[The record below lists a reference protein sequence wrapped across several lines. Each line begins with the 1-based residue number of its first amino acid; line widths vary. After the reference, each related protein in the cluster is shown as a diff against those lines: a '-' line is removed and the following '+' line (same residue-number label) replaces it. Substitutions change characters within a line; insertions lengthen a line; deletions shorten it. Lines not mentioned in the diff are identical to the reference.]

1 MSLKALKTLLWLIFI
16 IGSTSSLPSLQDID
30 DALQKISEDTIYA
43 QTGLVKR
50 LTDISTLIE
59 SCVEKLKSSSLVPK
73 LQPFLTNLATLMKLY
88 RTMDYFEAYQEVT
101 TCNDVNYKIMM
112 MEFDIKYF
120 REIMAISSFNVSQFY
135 PNYNSANYQYT
146 SEFLKLF

>member
-16 IGSTSSLPSLQDID
+16 IESTSSLPSLQDID
-30 DALQKISEDTIYA
+30 DALHKISEDTIYA

-50 LTDISTLIE
+50 LTDISPLIE
-59 SCVEKLKSSSLVPK
+59 SCVEQLKSSGLVPK
-73 LQPFLTNLATLMKLY
+73 LQTFLTNLSTLMKQY

-101 TCNDVNYKIMM
+101 TCNDVNYKIMI

-120 REIMAISSFNVSQFY
+120 REIIVKSSYNVSQFY
-135 PNYNSANYQYT
+135 PNYNQANYHYT
-146 SEFLKLF
+146 SELLFF